1 MNTSQIWTALKSDPV
16 TGKKFLGVFPA
27 DRLPKEIE
35 SYPKGFIANT
45 DVSGKPGTHWV
56 AFYFPSEGKAEFF
69 DSYGQPPGRYHKFFR
84 DYLKHYD
91 WGYNKRQLQSI
102 WTDVCGQYC
111 IFYLSHRVR
120 GYSMNKIVNMFDG
133 NTVENDN
140 KVSSFVS
147 RHFHIETSV
156 TLKDSIQSSIKFVVK
171 A

>member
-45 DVSGKPGTHWV
+45 DVSGKRGTHWV

-69 DSYGQPPGRYHKFFR
+69 DSYGQPPERYHKFFR

-91 WGYNKRQLQSI
+91 WDLIN
-102 WTDVCGQYC
+102 
-111 IFYLSHRVR
+111 
-120 GYSMNKIVNMFDG
+120 VNC
-133 NTVENDN
+133 
-140 KVSSFVS
+140 KVSGRMYVDNIVYFTSA
-147 RHFHIETSV
+147 IECE
-156 TLKDSIQSSIKFVVK
+156 DI